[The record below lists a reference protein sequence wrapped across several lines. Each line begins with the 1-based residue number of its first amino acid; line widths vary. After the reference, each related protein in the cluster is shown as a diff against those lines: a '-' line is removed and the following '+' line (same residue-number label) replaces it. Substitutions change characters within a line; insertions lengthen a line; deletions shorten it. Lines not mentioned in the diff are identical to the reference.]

1 MMKKKLCLFALLTS
15 MASYAH
21 AHSSN
26 WSYEAPDEWGNL
38 HADYHT
44 CKSGVNQSPVDI
56 RKVVNGQLPPL
67 TLSYQAKQKSIIN
80 NGHTIQINVKDGDA
94 LALDGEAYT
103 LRQFHF
109 HTPSENLIDGKRF
122 PLAAHFVHASEE
134 GHLAVVGVMFEAGA
148 ENPALAEILRELP
161 PEVNKEAALQ
171 QPLNLSALIPGQ
183 KNYYRFSGSLTTPP
197 CTEGVRW
204 LVMKQTVSA
213 STEQLKTFAKLL
225 GEHGNSRPVQ
235 PLNGRVVI
243 E

>member
-1 MMKKKLCLFALLTS
+1 MKKKLCLLALLSS
-15 MASYAH
+15 MATYTYAH
-21 AHSSN
+21 NES
-26 WSYEAPDEWGNL
+26 WSYEAPAEWGNL
-38 HADYHT
+38 KAEYLT
-44 CKSGVNQSPVDI
+44 CKNGANQSPVDI
-56 RKVVNGQLPPL
+56 RQAVNGQLPPL

-94 LALDGEAYT
+94 LTLDGETFT

-109 HTPSENLIDGKRF
+109 HTPSENLINSKRY

-161 PEVNKEAALQ
+161 AEVNHEAALQ
-171 QPLNLSALIPGQ
+171 QPLNLSALIPGE

-213 STEQLKTFAKLL
+213 SAEQIKTFAKLL

-235 PLNGRVVI
+235 ALNGRVIV

>member
-1 MMKKKLCLFALLTS
+1 MKKKLCLFALLTS
-15 MASYAH
+15 MASYTH

-26 WSYEAPDEWGNL
+26 WSYEAPAEWGNL
-38 HADYHT
+38 SVDYQT

-56 RKVVNGQLPPL
+56 RQVVNGQLPPL
-67 TLSYQAKQKSIIN
+67 TLSYQAKQQSIIN
-80 NGHTIQINVKDGDA
+80 NGHTIQINMKDGDV
-94 LALDGEAYT
+94 LKLDGETFT

-109 HTPSENLIDGKRF
+109 HTPSENLIDGKRY

-134 GHLAVVGVMFEAGA
+134 GHLAVVGVMFETGA
-148 ENPALAEILRELP
+148 ENPALAEILREMP
-161 PEVNKEAALQ
+161 PKVNQELAMQ
-171 QPLNLSALIPGQ
+171 HPLSLSDLIPGQ
-183 KNYYRFSGSLTTPP
+183 KHYYRFSGSLTTPP

-213 STEQLKTFAKLL
+213 SAEQIKTFAKLL

-235 PLNGRVVI
+235 PLNGRVII